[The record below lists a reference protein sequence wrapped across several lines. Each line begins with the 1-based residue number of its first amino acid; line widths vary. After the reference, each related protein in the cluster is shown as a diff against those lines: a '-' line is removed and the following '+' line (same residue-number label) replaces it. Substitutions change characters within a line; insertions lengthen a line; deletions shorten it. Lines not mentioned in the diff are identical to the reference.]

1 MQHEVH
7 WTPTNSPPRQSAEIP
22 VSLESLGNDL
32 SIHAGIDEQRKST
45 SPDKDV
51 LCMVKLPENQKE
63 NMKILD
69 SKGRIEER
77 AFRELALTK

>member
-51 LCMVKLPENQKE
+51 LCIVKLPENQKQ
-63 NMKILD
+63 NMKMLV
-69 SKGRIEER
+69 SKLQREER
-77 AFRELALTK
+77 ALSELALTK